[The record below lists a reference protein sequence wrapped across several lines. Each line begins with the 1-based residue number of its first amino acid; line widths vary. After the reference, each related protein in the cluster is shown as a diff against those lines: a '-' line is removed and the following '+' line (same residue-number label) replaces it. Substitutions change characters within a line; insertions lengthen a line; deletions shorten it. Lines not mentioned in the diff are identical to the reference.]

1 MNAAANAM
9 KRRGTTT
16 IELLVSFTLLTTVL
30 GAALPLVVRHGRIL
44 NSARQY
50 RMALDELSNQAE
62 RIMALDHDAAIKTL
76 DELQPSP
83 FAAEHLPGATL
94 TAALASS
101 EGVERATL
109 SLSWDEPGRRAAPV
123 SLVAWLPRDAAAAE
137 ATEAVAEE
145 ETP

>member
-1 MNAAANAM
+1 MYDLSSSQS
-9 KRRGTTT
+9 RRGTTT

-62 RIMALDHDAAIKTL
+62 RITSLSHDAAIETL

-83 FAAEHLPGATL
+83 FAVAHLPGVEL
-94 TAALASS
+94 TADLASS
-101 EGVERATL
+101 DGAERVTL
-109 SLSWDEPGRRAAPV
+109 SLSWNEPGRRAAPV
-123 SLVAWLPRDAAAAE
+123 SLVAWLPRDADA
-137 ATEAVAEE
+137 ATEPAAEE